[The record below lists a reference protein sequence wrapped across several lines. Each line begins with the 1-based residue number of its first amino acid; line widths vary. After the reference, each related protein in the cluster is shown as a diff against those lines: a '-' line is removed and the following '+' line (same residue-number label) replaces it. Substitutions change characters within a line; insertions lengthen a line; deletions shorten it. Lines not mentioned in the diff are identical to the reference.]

1 MKIGDDGGFIRGGV
15 VVGGIRVGIG
25 SGGRIGP
32 SASGLSLASQI
43 RGGAMLLFQGIER
56 SADALLGI
64 GGGLGGG
71 SGGVCKSLVL
81 LLLLLG
87 SGIKGRVNGR

>member
-25 SGGRIGP
+25 SGGRIG
-32 SASGLSLASQI
+32 
-43 RGGAMLLFQGIER
+43 IER

-71 SGGVCKSLVL
+71 SGGVCKSLAL